1 MRSFQQRLSE
11 FDARGVR
18 VVGISVDAPDIN
30 QRQSQKLGYTLP
42 LLSDPNVKVIRRYD
56 VLHPGAGPK
65 GADIARPAEFL
76 LDSNSV
82 VRWVNLTENIAVR
95 ARPEQVLQAIEQL
108 EHAANAET
116 TRPLTTD
123 WNL

>member
-1 MRSFQQRLSE
+1 LRSFQHRLSE

-18 VVGISVDAPDIN
+18 VVGISVDPPEIN
-30 QRQSQKLGYTLP
+30 KRHSQKLGYTFQ
-42 LLSDPNVKVIRRYD
+42 LLSDPDTKVIRRYD

-76 LDSNSV
+76 LDSNGI

-95 ARPEQVLQAIEQL
+95 ARPEQVLKAF
-108 EHAANAET
+108 
-116 TRPLTTD
+116 D
-123 WNL
+123 